1 MLKRILIAIIFAMI
15 PLIGISH
22 AFTLSISSYNYYNG
36 YYWGNP
42 NEYSTSNSAGWS
54 SGVYTTSYSASSALD
69 LSSPLTWNW
78 GDGTQ
83 STFQINT
90 GLSNLNGYTG
100 SYTVDGVSYSNF
112 NKCDIS
118 PEYQSSANGY
128 AQTMFNAYVNSN
140 GDCVFQENHDYTST
154 GVYSV
159 YLTGA
164 SPSAGSYQS
173 NTISVAIIS
182 ISTPSAP
189 TSSVTSSADTGS
201 TLSLS
206 GSFSCG
212 SNTICPFVS
221 LNYNTPSSGS
231 STITSLSN
239 PSSPGTITASINYN
253 PNQYQITT
261 QIYNPF
267 TQSNVIGSPLNVEIF
282 PDLSTPTLSV
292 SQSPSASNGLVTG
305 EPITLT
311 ITVPKQNNG
320 YATEPAPSGIIAWGN
335 GIRSSIASSS
345 FSSSGGNWVATFQ
358 YTYGSSS
365 SYTISVSL
373 ESYNYVTYGSSYG
386 STSSAFISETIN
398 PYNLPTVSITPPSS
412 NACGGSVSGIYNGLS
427 GTYSFTLNAGSYPI
441 TALYVN
447 WQSNINSGSY
457 QEYPVSVGAS
467 SSSTIT
473 ETYTYPSSGSYTI
486 SAYAVDSNGKN
497 GATAST
503 TITVQAFSKPSVSS
517 ISPTSATATQSTS
530 FSVQVSKGTCP
541 LNTITWSWGDG
552 SGSNSA
558 SASAGTNSYSHTY
571 QMSSTSGSGT
581 QTNSYTLTVTV
592 TDNSGNSNSASQP
605 ISVSYTYPYVSS
617 VSPTSV
623 YNTPAGSSY
632 NPTYSVTLGGG
643 TNSLSSVQ
651 WNFGNGNTY
660 TNSAVQGTNTQTNE
674 YTTTGT
680 YTVTVTATDTQGY
693 SASSSTSITVNPYPM
708 PSIGNIYI
716 TYPSNG
722 SIANTIYQGITFNY
736 NVNVTQGGFA
746 LKNILW
752 ELNGTPINNGVTNPA
767 NAVNGVNTFPITI
780 SNAGTY
786 TVEAIVTDVNGASVS
801 TSTTI
806 NVQNYTPPQI
816 SNFTIY
822 PTANLNP
829 QTLNGQVNIVN
840 GIATQFSVN
849 LTQGSYPIQQLTW
862 NFGDGTQTII
872 NSTSTPALNST
883 GINYITHTFAQA
895 GTYSI
900 IVSAEDAEGQTVSQQ
915 YSVVVSN
922 YTNPS
927 LSNFNPTAVILNQ
940 SNTYSVTV
948 GEGSFPI
955 NSVVFN
961 FNGVNI
967 SVASVP
973 KVGGIASASYTFNS
987 SGYFP
992 VTVYATDIY
1001 GNQTSQQYTVYSQQL
1016 PIITY
1021 FNYIP
1026 ETNNSL
1032 YSQINTTFIVNI
1044 TEGSNPL
1051 NSLTFYFGNGTAS
1064 QVFPLNNASSVSL
1077 LINYTY
1083 PVGTY
1088 ITYFVVN
1095 DTNNNNETSPQL
1107 TFTISPYVTPQVIS
1121 ITPTSVYD
1129 VVNNTFFF
1137 NVSQGSFPL
1146 ANVTIDWGDNS
1157 SLQVVDTNTSFYASH
1172 AYPLAPNTTY
1182 TIIAYAE
1189 DINQF
1194 ETAFGEKIN
1203 ATYQLPV
1210 INSVSPTTV
1219 YATVPT
1225 TYTFNITQ
1233 GTFPVSS
1240 IQVNFGNGNTPFVAI
1255 TNTTPEINNTYK
1267 SAGTYTLSASV
1278 IDVNSQTS
1286 PEFTQTI
1293 TVLPYVPPYIS
1304 QLEPSTVQA
1313 GVPTNFTFTAIQGTF
1328 PLANLTINWGDGQ
1341 IINYTNITNGTN
1353 TINFTYLS
1361 NNSFTVIEQQYD
1373 TFGVYSQNA
1382 TLITALASPFSFA
1395 TPEPVI
1401 NYTIQNSTSTPIYVQ
1416 LNLTFQGNA
1425 TLPVNYTVQLDNFIS
1440 AYNCYPSISTS
1451 GLFGIYCSLNPSA
1464 VNYPPETLYATVYAT
1479 DSVGLTKAITETIN
1493 INTVITPTPIAQ
1505 PFNMNLTVATPPI
1518 TQPYQPIS
1526 ADTIILI
1533 MSIIIIFGSILV
1545 LIFARR

>member
-1 MLKRILIAIIFAMI
+1 MLKRILIAIVFAMI

-22 AFTLSISSYNYYNG
+22 AFTLTISSYNYYDG

-42 NEYSTSNSAGWS
+42 NEYSTSNNAGWS
-54 SGVYTTSYSASSALD
+54 AGVNTGDSYVASGALD
-69 LSSPLTWNW
+69 LSNPLTWNW
-78 GDGTQ
+78 GDNTQ

-90 GLSNLNGYTG
+90 GAGVGLDAYDG
-100 SYTVDGVSYSNF
+100 SYTVNGVSYSDF
-112 NKCDIS
+112 NYCNVA

-128 AQTMFNAYVNSN
+128 AQTMFSASN
-140 GDCVFQENHDYTST
+140 NNGFCVFQENHDYTST
-154 GVYSV
+154 GTYSV

-164 SPSAGSYQS
+164 SPTAGSYQS

-182 ISTPSAP
+182 IQTPPAP
-189 TSSVTSSADTGS
+189 TSSVTTSADAGS

-206 GSFSCG
+206 GNFNCG
-212 SNTICPFVS
+212 SNTICPYVVLYYTYNSGSAYTS
-221 LNYNTPSSGS
+221 LSTTSLTTISGSYTYSSADQYQPVTAIYNPITS
-231 STITSLSN
+231 STI
-239 PSSPGTITASINYN
+239 
-253 PNQYQITT
+253 
-261 QIYNPF
+261 
-267 TQSNVIGSPLNVEIF
+267 VGSPLNVEIF

-292 SQSPSASNGLVTG
+292 SQSPSASNGLVIG

-311 ITVPKQNNG
+311 ITVPQQNNG
-320 YATEPAPSGIIAWGN
+320 YATEPAPSGTINWGD
-335 GIRSSIASSS
+335 GSSTSIASGS
-345 FSSSGGNWVATFQ
+345 FSASGSNWVATVQ
-358 YTYGSSS
+358 HTYSSS
-365 SYTISVSL
+365 STYSISVSL
-373 ESYNYVTYGSSYG
+373 QSYNYVTYGSSYG
-386 STSSAFISETIN
+386 STSSASISETIN
-398 PYNLPTVSITPPSS
+398 PYNLPTVSISPPSS

-427 GTYSFTLNAGSYPI
+427 GTYSFTLTAGSYPI
-441 TALYVN
+441 STLTVN
-447 WQSNINSGSY
+447 WGDGTTQTY
-457 QEYPVSVGAS
+457 SV
-467 SSSTIT
+467 SSSTT
-473 ETYTYPSSGSYTI
+473 ETHTYASSGSYTI
-486 SAYAVDSNGKN
+486 SAYATDSNGKQ

-503 TITVQAFSKPSVSS
+503 TITVQAFSKPSVSG

-558 SASAGTNSYSHTY
+558 SATAGTDTYSHTY

-581 QTNSYTLTVTV
+581 ETNSYTLTVTV

-643 TNSLSSVQ
+643 TNPLSSVQ

-693 SASSSTSITVNPYPM
+693 SASSSTSVTVNPYPM

-752 ELNGTPINNGVTNPA
+752 ELNGTPINNGVANPA
-767 NAVNGVNTFPITI
+767 NAVNGTNTFPITI

-806 NVQNYTPPQI
+806 TVQNYTPPKI

-829 QTLNGQVNIVN
+829 QTLNGQINIVN

-849 LTQGSYPIQQLTW
+849 LTEGSYPIQQLTW
-862 NFGDGTQTII
+862 NFGDGTQAII

-900 IVSAEDAEGQTVSQQ
+900 IVSAEDSEGQTISQQ
-915 YSVVVSN
+915 YPVVVSN

-940 SNTYSVTV
+940 SNTYSITV
-948 GEGSFPI
+948 GEGSFPVS
-955 NSVVFN
+955 SVVFN
-961 FNGVNI
+961 FNGVNV

-1064 QVFPLNNASSVSL
+1064 QVFHLNNASSVSL

-1088 ITYFVVN
+1088 IAYFVVN

-1137 NVSQGSFPL
+1137 NVSKGSFPL

-1194 ETAFGEKIN
+1194 ETAFGQKIN

-1353 TINFTYLS
+1353 TISFTYLS
-1361 NNSFTVIEQQYD
+1361 NNSFTVIEKQYD

-1382 TLITALASPFSFA
+1382 TLITALASPFSFT
-1395 TPEPVI
+1395 TPEPII

-1464 VNYPPETLYATVYAT
+1464 INYPPETLYATVYAT

-1493 INTVITPTPIAQ
+1493 INTVIKPTPIAQ

-1526 ADTIILI
+1526 ADTIIFI

-1545 LIFARR
+1545 LIFSRR